1 MLLMEEIKMNELIEV
16 KNVRGYIDD
25 KGIAW
30 LNLEDVA
37 KGLGFTEK
45 SKSGNTVVMWRR
57 VRQYLKDLKVI
68 DTSADGV
75 GKENLPE
82 YIQENVFY
90 KLCMKANNE
99 VARKFQDRVCD
110 EILPMIRKT
119 GMYMTDNVFD
129 AIMQNPEKIGQFL
142 IEYGKTRK
150 ENEKLILENKEKDKQ
165 ITELKPAKE
174 YVDKILSTE
183 DTMTITQIA
192 ADYGLSGLRLN
203 QILHQ
208 ERIIRNVGGQWLLY
222 MEHMNKGYTKSETIA
237 IKKKDGS
244 DKVITATKWTQK
256 GRLKIHQTL
265 TELGILVNVDK
276 EKKFS

>member
-1 MLLMEEIKMNELIEV
+1 MEEIKMNELIEV